1 MQQAQ
6 QQIQQLQSQ
15 LNTLKVRVFDA
26 EEQLQAER
34 GQTNEIMQSL
44 VNALQVTGDE
54 HGNVTVEAIMQRAMQ
69 LVEIEASQAVEAVEA
84 EVEAE

>member
-6 QQIQQLQSQ
+6 QQIQALQAQ

-34 GQTNEIMQSL
+34 GQTNEIMQNL
-44 VNALQVTGDE
+44 VNTLQVAGDE
-54 HGNVTVEAIMQRAMQ
+54 QGNVTVEAIMQRASH
-69 LVEIEASQAVEAVEA
+69 LAELEASQAVEAVEA
-84 EVEAE
+84 EVEA

>member
-6 QQIQQLQSQ
+6 QQIQQLQAQ

-34 GQTNEIMQSL
+34 GQTNEIMQAL
-44 VNALQVTGDE
+44 VNGLQVQGDAE
-54 HGNVTVEAIMQRAMQ
+54 GNVTVEGIMARVQQ
-69 LVEIEASQAVEAVEA
+69 LVEIEASQAVELVEA
-84 EVEAE
+84 EEVEA